1 MHKQTLFLMALSG
14 RSIAWPE
21 GDPRAAKP
29 LLMKSTFKEKK
40 NKQKSL
46 ILQNPGTETTRLNET
61 KIEKKRSQFTVEF
74 LVQGEGSVMY
84 SQRFSDKRRQK
95 QLF

>member
-61 KIEKKRSQFTVEF
+61 KIEKKRSQIHSWVFSSGGR
-74 LVQGEGSVMY
+74 LSDVQSEV
-84 SQRFSDKRRQK
+84 
-95 QLF
+95 